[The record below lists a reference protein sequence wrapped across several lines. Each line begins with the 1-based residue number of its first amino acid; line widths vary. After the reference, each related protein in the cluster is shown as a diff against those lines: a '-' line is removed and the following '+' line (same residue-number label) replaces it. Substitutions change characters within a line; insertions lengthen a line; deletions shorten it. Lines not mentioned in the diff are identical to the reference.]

1 MLEAINSSALT
12 KLLAIVFV
20 FLCLI
25 ASLVVIVVYLCFYR
39 IDPPQYIIGVIYAG
53 LASSISI
60 LGVHVGAV
68 TISNGAS
75 QAAASMPI
83 LPAITKIS
91 GTVSNAEKG

>member
-25 ASLVVIVVYLCFYR
+25 ASLVVIVIYLCIYR
-39 IDPPQYIIGVIYAG
+39 MDPPQYIIGVIYAG

-75 QAAASMPI
+75 QATASMPS
-83 LPAITKIS
+83 LPPITRLT
-91 GTVSNAEKG
+91 GHAETN